1 MRGVIRLGDPHS
13 HGGSVATASGALFA
27 GKKVMLAGDT
37 ISCPQHGQVAVTEG
51 HPTWIM
57 SGRAVIVD
65 GCKAACGCVLR
76 TTLSNAGAE

>member
-13 HGGSVATASGALFA
+13 HGGKVATASGALFA

-37 ISCPQHGQVAVTEG
+37 VSCPQHGQVTVTEG

-57 SGRAVIVD
+57 SGKAVIVD
-65 GCKAACGCVLR
+65 GCKATCGCVLR
-76 TTLSNAGAE
+76 TTLPNAGAE